1 MTTTAAVTAA
11 ATTTTTTTTGIL
23 TQVVPQKN
31 GFDPH
36 VKILTSYNYI
46 LLYIGLTLGYWFFK
60 IMCLS

>member
-1 MTTTAAVTAA
+1 MTAAAVTT
-11 ATTTTTTTTGIL
+11 TTTTTTTTGIL